1 MLLSCALLFT
11 DYFTD
16 YLDGVRSTLNV
27 VVTPVIYVANIP
39 GRTARGVEE
48 IVESRSDMRDRLLS
62 LEQERLILS
71 AQTAQMAAL
80 IAENNRLRELLG
92 SAAKLR
98 DHVLVSELVGV
109 NPDPGKD
116 EIIVDKGSRDR
127 VRVGQPVLDA
137 YGLIGQVI
145 EVSATA
151 SRVMLITDDR
161 HSLPVQVNRSNQ
173 RLVARGTGVSGQ
185 LELQHVQP
193 TADIEVG
200 DLLVSSG
207 LGGRFPVGYPVA
219 YVSELKHDPGR
230 PFVEARA
237 TPSARLERSRH
248 VLLVFSTD
256 QLGTGT
262 VMVPSEEIP

>member
-116 EIIVDKGSRDR
+116 EIIVDKGSRD
-127 VRVGQPVLDA
+127 
-137 YGLIGQVI
+137 
-145 EVSATA
+145 
-151 SRVMLITDDR
+151 
-161 HSLPVQVNRSNQ
+161 
-173 RLVARGTGVSGQ
+173 
-185 LELQHVQP
+185 
-193 TADIEVG
+193 
-200 DLLVSSG
+200 
-207 LGGRFPVGYPVA
+207 
-219 YVSELKHDPGR
+219 
-230 PFVEARA
+230 
-237 TPSARLERSRH
+237 
-248 VLLVFSTD
+248 
-256 QLGTGT
+256 
-262 VMVPSEEIP
+262 

>member
-1 MLLSCALLFT
+1 MLGLVLLSCALLFT

-16 YLDGVRSTLNV
+16 YLDGLRSTLNA
-27 VVTPVIYVANIP
+27 VVTPVIYVSNIP
-39 GRTARGVEE
+39 GRTVRGLEE
-48 IVESRSDMRDRLLS
+48 IVESRSDLRDRLLE
-62 LEQERLILS
+62 LEQERLILQ
-71 AQTAQMAAL
+71 AQSFQMASL
-80 IAENNRLRELLG
+80 VAENNRLRELLG

-116 EIIVDKGSRDR
+116 EILVDKGSADR

-145 EVSATA
+145 EVSPKA

-161 HSLPVQVNRSNQ
+161 HLLPVQVNRSNL

-193 TADIEVG
+193 TADIKVG

-219 YVSELKHDPGR
+219 YVSELDHDPGR
-230 PFVEARA
+230 PFVETSAS
-237 TPSARLERSRH
+237 PSARLERSRH

-256 QLGTGT
+256 QLDADL
-262 VMVPSEEIP
+262 SEGP